1 MTVVLHKGCHAKF
14 KVTGG
19 NLQQGEKPLSVE
31 SLYKIQHAQ
40 HVYSLKAFGRWLC
53 IGRITMRMR
62 MAVFRMRMRIT
73 AHRMRTR
80 ISVVAWLSIT
90 QERRFY
96 INNLHFQIIKRI
108 VEKRYKTTYVPTLD
122 DEFIVSVYRR
132 LSHSNS
138 KHICDVWKTETY
150 MRAGSI
156 VG

>member
-1 MTVVLHKGCHAKF
+1 MTVVRHKGCHAKF

-108 VEKRYKTTYVPTLD
+108 VEKDIKQRMYQHWMT
-122 DEFIVSVYRR
+122 S
-132 LSHSNS
+132 SS
-138 KHICDVWKTETY
+138 KACTED
-150 MRAGSI
+150 
-156 VG
+156 